1 MAFVLT
7 LAFVN
12 GCATVISKM
21 INYRCTKILGTNN
34 GSLVNYMVASVLSLI
49 LLFVSSKS
57 GIDFYAFTEA
67 PWWMYLGGAFGIV
80 AFIISMITLNKFII
94 SMITLNKLKV
104 MESTILLL
112 VGQLTAGILFDAF
125 VFRNISIGKILG
137 IVLVAIGIIWDN
149 KISAGDRA
157 SAENKSTR

>member
-21 INYRCTKILGTNN
+21 INYRCTKVLGTNN
-34 GSLVNYMVASVLSLI
+34 GSLVNYVVASVLSLV
-49 LLFVSSKS
+49 LLIVSSRFH
-57 GIDFYAFTEA
+57 IDFYSFTEA

-80 AFIISMITLNKFII
+80 AFIVSMITL
-94 SMITLNKLKV
+94 SHLKV

-112 VGQLTAGILFDAF
+112 VGQLTAGILFDTF
-125 VFRNISIGKILG
+125 MFHNISVKKILG
-137 IVLVAIGIIWDN
+137 IVMVAAGIIWDN
-149 KISAGDRA
+149 KISADTKPEA
-157 SAENKSTR
+157 SKAPEKAKS

>member
-21 INYRCTKILGTNN
+21 INYRCTKILGTYN
-34 GSLVNYMVASVLSLI
+34 GSLVNYVVASVLSFI
-49 LLFVSSKS
+49 LLLASSHFH
-57 GIDFYAFTEA
+57 IDLYAFSSA

-80 AFIISMITLNKFII
+80 AFLVSMITL
-94 SMITLNKLKV
+94 SRLKV

-112 VGQLTAGILFDAF
+112 VGQLTAGILFDTF
-125 VFRNISIGKILG
+125 IFQNISFPKLLG
-137 IVLVAIGIIWDN
+137 VLLVAAGIIWDN
-149 KISAGDRA
+149 RISG
-157 SAENKSTR
+157 SQKES

>member
-21 INYRCTKILGTNN
+21 INYRCTKYLGTNN
-34 GSLVNYMVASVLSLI
+34 GSLVNYVVASILSF
-49 LLFVSSKS
+49 LLLLVSSNFS
-57 GIDFYAFTEA
+57 LDLYSFRQA

-80 AFIISMITLNKFII
+80 AFIVSMITL
-94 SMITLNKLKV
+94 SRLKV

-112 VGQLTAGILFDAF
+112 VGQLTAGILFDIF
-125 VFRNISIGKILG
+125 MYQDFNLKKLLG
-137 IVLVAIGIIWDN
+137 IVLVAVGIIWDN
-149 KISAGDRA
+149 KISSKDK
-157 SAENKSTR
+157 ENLKTA

>member
-21 INYRCTKILGTNN
+21 INYRCTKYLGTNN
-34 GSLVNYMVASVLSLI
+34 GSLVNYVVASILSF
-49 LLFVSSKS
+49 LLLLVSSNFS
-57 GIDFYAFTEA
+57 LDLYSFRQA

-80 AFIISMITLNKFII
+80 AFIVSMITL
-94 SMITLNKLKV
+94 SRLKV

-112 VGQLTAGILFDAF
+112 VGQLTAGILFDIF
-125 VFRNISIGKILG
+125 MYHDFNLKKLLG
-137 IVLVAIGIIWDN
+137 IVLVAVGIIWDN
-149 KISAGDRA
+149 KISSKDK
-157 SAENKSTR
+157 ENLKTA

>member
-80 AFIISMITLNKFII
+80 AFIISMITLNK
-94 SMITLNKLKV
+94 LKV

>member
-34 GSLVNYMVASVLSLI
+34 GSLVNYVVASVLSLI

-80 AFIISMITLNKFII
+80 AFII

>member
-21 INYRCTKILGTNN
+21 INYRCTKILGTYN
-34 GSLVNYMVASVLSLI
+34 GSLVNYVVATVLSFVL
-49 LLFVSSKS
+49 LLFSSEFHV
-57 GIDFYAFTEA
+57 DFYAFSDA
-67 PWWMYLGGAFGIV
+67 PWWLYLGGAFGII
-80 AFIISMITLNKFII
+80 AFLISMVTL
-94 SMITLNKLKV
+94 SRLKV

-125 VFRNISIGKILG
+125 MFKNFSLLKLVGVL
-137 IVLVAIGIIWDN
+137 LVAGGIIWDN
-149 KISAGDRA
+149 KISA
-157 SAENKSTR
+157 SAQES

>member
-21 INYRCTKILGTNN
+21 INYRCTKYLGTNN
-34 GSLVNYMVASVLSLI
+34 GSLVNYVVASVLSLI
-49 LLFVSSKS
+49 LLLVSSRFS
-57 GIDFYAFTEA
+57 VDLYAFKQA
-67 PWWMYLGGAFGIV
+67 PWWLYRGGAFGIV
-80 AFIISMITLNKFII
+80 AFIISMITL
-94 SMITLNKLKV
+94 SHLKV

-125 VFRNISIGKILG
+125 VFQNISVKKLLG
-137 IVLVAIGIIWDN
+137 ILLVAAGIIWDN
-149 KISAGDRA
+149 KVS
-157 SAENKSTR
+157 STSRDEQP

>member
-34 GSLVNYMVASVLSLI
+34 GSLVNYVVASVLSFI
-49 LLFVSSKS
+49 LLFASSKS

-80 AFIISMITLNKFII
+80 AFII

-157 SAENKSTR
+157 SAENEGPL

>member
-80 AFIISMITLNKFII
+80 AFIISMITLNK
-94 SMITLNKLKV
+94 LKV

-149 KISAGDRA
+149 KISAGDL
-157 SAENKSTR
+157 SLIHI